1 MTAHTISPTIY
12 KKKSLRMQFRKYRHI
27 FWFILP
33 ALLITLFWGYIPM
46 IGTLIAFRT
55 KFDLTG
61 FYTPLGSFFDPTAGW
76 TLSQFSHIFRDS
88 EFLVAL
94 QNTLTISFLKIF
106 ICFPLSIVIALLL
119 SEMQNQGAA
128 KLILIIICLP
138 NFLSW
143 PVVNGIWENLLSISG
158 GLVNNFLVK
167 IGILDEPF
175 WFYGSR
181 EWFKPLAVFLSAWKG
196 AGWGSIMFYASIMS
210 IDKTYYEAATLEG
223 AGKIRKIWSLT
234 LPAIMPMIALMLVMN
249 ITYIL
254 DAGFEQIFTMMTP
267 ETRYTQQILGTY
279 LYDISI
285 VNQSNIPFAVALGVF
300 NGAVATFFMLGGN
313 ALCKK
318 TLGRGLW

>member
-1 MTAHTISPTIY
+1 MKTSTYPKT
-12 KKKSLRMQFRKYRHI
+12 KKKSLRKQFIKYRHV
-27 FWFILP
+27 FWFIIP
-33 ALLITLFWGYIPM
+33 ALAITLFWGYTPM

-61 FYTPLGSFFDPTAGW
+61 FYTPIGSFFDPTANW
-76 TLSQFSHIFRDS
+76 TFSQFSQIFYDTD
-88 EFLVAL
+88 FIVAL
-94 QNTLTISFLKIF
+94 KNTLAISLLKIG
-106 ICFPLSIVIALLL
+106 ICFPLSIITALLL
-119 SEMQNQGAA
+119 SELRNQRLA

-143 PVVNGIWENLLSISG
+143 PVVNGIWENLMSIQG
-158 GLVNNFLVK
+158 GLINNFLVK
-167 IGILDEPF
+167 NGFLKEPF

-181 EWFKPLAVFLSAWKG
+181 EWFKPLVIFLSAWKG
-196 AGWGSIMFYASIMS
+196 TGWGSIMFYASIMS
-210 IDKTYYEAATLEG
+210 IDKSYYEAASIEG
-223 AGKIRKIWSLT
+223 ASKVQKIWHLT

-254 DAGFEQIFTMMTP
+254 DAGFEQVFTMMNP
-267 ETRYTQQILGTY
+267 ETRYSQQIIGTY

-300 NGAVATFFMLGGN
+300 NGAIATTFMLSGN

-318 TLGRGLW
+318 TLGKGLW